1 MNEHRKAV
9 VLFAVAL
16 AFAIVIA
23 SVTTLERATTHKVSS
38 DNAPPGTTGL
48 AKPHQLLDR
57 APGEPMPKSR

>member
-23 SVTTLERATTHKVSS
+23 SVTTLDRVATHKVSS
-38 DNAPPGTTGL
+38 DTLQCVVTDANYNREG
-48 AKPHQLLDR
+48 
-57 APGEPMPKSR
+57 